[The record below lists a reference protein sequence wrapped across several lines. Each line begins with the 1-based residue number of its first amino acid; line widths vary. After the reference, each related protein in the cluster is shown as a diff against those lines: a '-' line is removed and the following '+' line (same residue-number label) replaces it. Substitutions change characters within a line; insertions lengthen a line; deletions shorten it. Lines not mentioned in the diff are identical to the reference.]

1 MRTGNFSCFTTWVF
15 GQHAIFASL
24 LSCAF
29 LIWGFPLPALAALE
43 TIELEHTY
51 VMGDADSRIDA
62 RNQCLNEAK
71 RRIAE
76 KAGSF
81 VEIMTRSA
89 NFQIE
94 RDEITS
100 FAAAVLTVE
109 ILDEKLSLVGD
120 HLKLWLKVRGTVDP
134 EEVALQLETFKQE
147 HARRM
152 EQAAKKKMTTPVRA
166 PEPAAPQI
174 QPAIYQQPDAPMADV
189 AEPAR
194 VKDTPI
200 AQPAVIHMPPA
211 RRLSISAAAL
221 ARKGMGA
228 REIEGMYGRPFVR
241 TTGNGYTGYNYGPF
255 WVVFKDGAVSCV
267 RKNIKGAPDC
277 SGYGYT
283 FVLR

>member
-1 MRTGNFSCFTTWVF
+1 MRNGDSSCIRHGRQRQSSKNIFFF
-15 GQHAIFASL
+15 GFATL
-24 LSCAF
+24 FF
-29 LIWGFPLPALAALE
+29 LCLGLPRPALAELE

-76 KAGSF
+76 KAGAF

-109 ILDEKLSLVGD
+109 ILDEKLNLEGD

-134 EEVALQLETFKQE
+134 EEVAHQLETFKQE

-152 EQAAKKKMTTPVRA
+152 EAAAKTEMTRPVEL
-166 PEPAAPQI
+166 PQQDAPQL
-174 QPAIYQQPDAPMADV
+174 QPAVYNPSATHADKSTPAP
-189 AEPAR
+189 
-194 VKDTPI
+194 K
-200 AQPAVIHMPPA
+200 PAVIHMPPA

-221 ARKGMGA
+221 ARKGMGT
-228 REIEGMYGRPFVR
+228 REIEAMYGQPFVR
-241 TTGNGYTGYNYGPF
+241 KASHGYTGYNYGPF
-255 WVVFKDGAVSCV
+255 WVVFKNGAVSCV
-267 RKNIKGAPDC
+267 RKNLSGAPDC
-277 SGYGYT
+277 SGLGYT

>member
-1 MRTGNFSCFTTWVF
+1 MRKGKSGCTRHGRQRHFGPAFFFFALLLATWSF
-15 GQHAIFASL
+15 P
-24 LSCAF
+24 CRAF
-29 LIWGFPLPALAALE
+29 AALE

-76 KAGSF
+76 KAGAF

-109 ILDEKLSLVGD
+109 ILDEKLSLDGD

-134 EEVALQLETFKQE
+134 EEVANQLETFKQE

-152 EQAAKKKMTTPVRA
+152 EEAAGREMTRQVNTPA
-166 PEPAAPQI
+166 PDGPQL
-174 QPAIYQQPDAPMADV
+174 QPAVFKTPDPASGPTKKARNTPQP
-189 AEPAR
+189 
-194 VKDTPI
+194 
-200 AQPAVIHMPPA
+200 QPAVIHTPPP
-211 RRLSISAAAL
+211 RRLSISAAGL
-221 ARKGMGA
+221 ARKGMVI
-228 REIEGMYGRPFVR
+228 REIEAMYGRPFVR
-241 TTGNGYTGYNYGPF
+241 KSGNGYTGYNYGPF
-255 WVVFKDGAVSCV
+255 WVVFKNGAVSCV
-267 RKNIKGAPDC
+267 RKHMSGAPNC
-277 SGYGYT
+277 SGFGYT

>member
-1 MRTGNFSCFTTWVF
+1 MCNGDSGCIRQGRQRHVSAIGFICGLTTLF
-15 GQHAIFASL
+15 IL
-24 LSCAF
+24 F
-29 LIWGFPLPALAALE
+29 LGLPCTALAALE
-43 TIELEHTY
+43 TIELEHSY

-76 KAGSF
+76 KAGAF

-109 ILDEKLSLVGD
+109 ILDEKLSLDGD

-134 EEVALQLETFKQE
+134 EEVAHQLETFKQE

-152 EQAAKKKMTTPVRA
+152 EETARQEMTTPVRTPQQDAPQLQPAVYTQPENSSDNVA
-166 PEPAAPQI
+166 PEP
-174 QPAIYQQPDAPMADV
+174 
-189 AEPAR
+189 
-194 VKDTPI
+194 K
-200 AQPAVIHMPPA
+200 PAVIHMPPA

-221 ARKGMGA
+221 ARKGMGT
-228 REIEGMYGRPFVR
+228 REIESMYGQPFVR
-241 TTGNGYTGYNYGPF
+241 KAADGYTGYNYGPF
-255 WVVFKDGAVSCV
+255 WVVFKNGSVSCV
-267 RKNIKGAPDC
+267 RKNLAGTPDC
-277 SGYGYT
+277 SGFGYT